1 MKITSVTH
9 SYASSFW
16 EGTEKDKK
24 AIISLPPYSFSGTL
38 SLPFSLFLFS
48 PRLMTNG
55 GRGAELQVLQV
66 LMVCMCVYEDGGGGG
81 GWGQRDHASFQ
92 LMLWWGSSTDSF

>member
-38 SLPFSLFLFS
+38 SPLFSLSLFS
-48 PRLMTNG
+48 QADDKWRK
-55 GRGAELQVLQV
+55 RSRAAGAAGADGVY
-66 LMVCMCVYEDGGGGG
+66 VCVCV
-81 GWGQRDHASFQ
+81 
-92 LMLWWGSSTDSF
+92 